1 MRSRSLPMKN
11 VFDNVLDAVGR
22 TPMVRINRLG
32 QDTGAT
38 FYAKLEFLNPGSSI
52 KDRIAIR
59 MVEDAEKSGQLKPG
73 GTVVEC
79 TSGNTGMGL
88 ALVAAARGYHAI
100 LVMPDKVS
108 DEKIKA
114 LQAFGAKVVT
124 TPTAVPPEDPRSY
137 YSVARR
143 IAETT
148 PNAFFTNQY
157 QNASNPEA
165 HFQTTGPEIWE
176 QIGEKLDAVVVAS
189 GTGGTLTGIAR
200 YIKSRK
206 PSVKMVLV
214 DPVGS
219 IFYDYVKTRQVPKNF
234 KTYKVEGFG
243 EDFIPGSI
251 DMDMVDDA
259 VQVSDKECFT
269 MARELTRKEGLF
281 GGGSCGGAM
290 AGAIKFARQHPECRT
305 IVVIL
310 PDSGSRYLSKVYDD
324 GWLRQNDF
332 LEEALEGTV
341 SDLLDKRRQKLVT
354 ARAGDAVR
362 DVIGSMKKHGISQVP
377 VLEGDELAGMISETG
392 LLGALL
398 ADPAAAHRPV
408 GSLAEPNY
416 ELTEPSAPISRLSD
430 IVSRGKVALV
440 MEGGRLR
447 GVITKFDLIEYL
459 AANR

>member
-1 MRSRSLPMKN
+1 MKN
-11 VFDNVLDAVGR
+11 VYENVVETVGR

-32 QDTGAT
+32 QDTGAV

-52 KDRIAIR
+52 KDRIAIQ
-59 MVEDAEKSGQLKPG
+59 MVEDARKSGQLRPG
-73 GTVVEC
+73 GTLVEC

-88 ALVAAARGYHAI
+88 ALVGAAWGYNTI

-108 DEKIKA
+108 DEKIKS
-114 LQAFGAKVVT
+114 LQAFGAKVIT
-124 TPTAVPPEDPRSY
+124 TPTAVPPDDPRSY

-148 PNAFFTNQY
+148 PNCFFTNQY
-157 QNASNPEA
+157 QNQSNPEA
-165 HFQTTGPEIWE
+165 HFRTTGPEIWE
-176 QIGEKLDAVVVAS
+176 QLGEATDAVVVAS
-189 GTGGTLTGIAR
+189 GTGGTITGIAR
-200 YIKSRK
+200 YLKPRK
-206 PSVKMVLV
+206 PSIKMVLV

-219 IFYDYVKTRQVPKNF
+219 IFYEYIKTGKVSKNF

-251 DMDMVDDA
+251 DVAMVDE
-259 VQVSDKECFT
+259 VIQVSDKECFLT
-269 MARELTRKEGLF
+269 ARELTRKEGLF

-290 AGAIKFARQHPECRT
+290 AGAIKLARQDPECRT

-324 GWLRQNDF
+324 GWLRQHDF
-332 LEEALEGTV
+332 LEDALEGMV
-341 SDLLDKRRQKLVT
+341 SDLMDKRRQELVT
-354 ARAGDAVR
+354 AQAGDAVHA
-362 DVIGSMKKHGISQVP
+362 VIGSMKRHGISQVP
-377 VLEGDELAGMISETG
+377 ILEGEKLVGMISETG

-398 ADPAAAHRPV
+398 ADPAASHRPV

-416 ELTEPSAPISRLSD
+416 EVTDPSAPISRLSE

-440 MEGGRLR
+440 VEGGRLR
-447 GVITKFDLIEYL
+447 SVITKFDLIEYL
-459 AANR
+459 AASR

>member
-1 MRSRSLPMKN
+1 MKKIN
-11 VFDNVLDAVGR
+11 DNVLETVGR

-59 MVEDAEKSGQLKPG
+59 MVEDAEKSGTLRPG
-73 GTVVEC
+73 GTLVEC

-88 ALVAAARGYHAI
+88 ALVGAVLGYHTI

-108 DEKIKA
+108 DEKIKS
-114 LQAFGAKVVT
+114 LQAFGAKVIT
-124 TPTAVPPEDPRSY
+124 TPTAVPPDDPRSF

-148 PNAFFTNQY
+148 PNCVFTNQY
-157 QNASNPEA
+157 HNPSNPEA
-165 HFQTTGPEIWE
+165 HFRTTGPEIWD
-176 QIGEKLDAVVVAS
+176 QTGGELDAVVVAS

-200 YIKSRK
+200 YIKPRK

-219 IFYDYVKTRQVPKNF
+219 IYYGFIKTGRMPEDF
-234 KTYKVEGFG
+234 KSYKVEGFG

-251 DMDMVDDA
+251 DVKMVDEV
-259 VQVSDKECFT
+259 VQVTDKECFL

-290 AGAIKFARQHPECRT
+290 AGAIKLARQYPDCRT

-332 LEEALEGTV
+332 LEADLEGKV
-341 SDLLDKRRQKLVT
+341 SDLVDKRRQEVVT
-354 ARAGDAVR
+354 ASAGDAVH

-377 VLEGDELAGMISETG
+377 VLEGEKLVGMISETG
-392 LLGALL
+392 LLTALL

-416 ELTEPSAPISRLSD
+416 EITEPSAPISRLSD
-430 IVSRGKVALV
+430 IVSLGKVALV

-459 AANR
+459 AATR

>member
-1 MRSRSLPMKN
+1 MKN
-11 VFDNVLDAVGR
+11 VFENVVDAVGR
-22 TPMVRINRLG
+22 TPLVRINRLG
-32 QDTGAT
+32 RETGAT

-52 KDRIAIR
+52 KDRIAIQ
-59 MVEDAEKSGQLKPG
+59 MVEDAEKAGTLKAG
-73 GTVVEC
+73 GTLVEC

-88 ALVAAARGYHAI
+88 ALVGAARGYHTI

-108 DEKIKA
+108 DEKIKS

-148 PNAFFTNQY
+148 PGAFFTNQY
-157 QNASNPEA
+157 QNPSNAEA
-165 HFQTTGPEIWE
+165 HFRTTGPEIWE
-176 QIGEKLDAVVVAS
+176 QMGERLDAVVVAS

-200 YIKSRK
+200 YIKPRK

-219 IFYDYVKTRQVPKNF
+219 IFYDFIKTGKLSKNF

-251 DMDMVDDA
+251 DMQAVDE
-259 VQVSDKECFT
+259 VIQVTDKECFS

-290 AGAIKFARQHPECRT
+290 AGAIKFARQYPECRT

-332 LEEALEGTV
+332 LEEDLEGRV
-341 SDLLDKRRQKLVT
+341 SDLIDKRRQELVT
-354 ARAGDAVR
+354 AQAGDPVR

-377 VLEGDELAGMISETG
+377 VLEGDKLVGMISETG

-398 ADPAAAHRPV
+398 ADPGAAHRPV

-416 ELTEPSAPISRLSD
+416 EVTDPSAPVSRLSD

-440 MEGGRLR
+440 VEGGRLR

-459 AANR
+459 AATR